1 MVRTCTP
8 EESRMHSHPQM
19 DHRATTLPDS
29 AAPTSTDDG
38 HAGMHVMGAD
48 VTRPQIA
55 AISLLTLLALIA
67 ALLWSANH
75 GNLTLGVHDVA
86 GAVMAPGMIMTRDTP
101 GESMRDM
108 AAVDPNTISF
118 TAPVD
123 ARGDQELVPRIENGV
138 KVFDLEA
145 SGIEWYILPDEPV
158 LAYAFNQQV
167 PGPRIRVTEGDRVR
181 INVTNHLLES
191 TTVHWHGLI
200 LPNEMDGAGDLTQEP
215 IARVR
220 RLPTNS
226 PPRSGARTSTT
237 PTITSIASRP

>member
-1 MVRTCTP
+1 MARTCTL

-19 DHRATTLPDS
+19 DHRATTLPDGV
-29 AAPTSTDDG
+29 APTSTDDG

-108 AAVDPNTISF
+108 AAVDPNSVSF

-123 ARGDQELVPRIENGV
+123 ARGDQELAPRIEDGV

-145 SGIEWYILPDEPV
+145 SVIEWYILPDEPV
-158 LAYAFNQQV
+158 MAYAFNHQV

-181 INVTNHLLES
+181 INVTNNLPES

-200 LPNEMDGAGDLTQEP
+200 LPNAMDVRPRLP
-215 IARVR
+215 RIRLRLVR
-220 RLPTNS
+220 RLPTSS
-226 PPRSGARTSTT
+226 PPSSGAPTSTT
-237 PTITSIASRP
+237 PTIT